1 MIKLSISAKLLP
13 ENDNCSVSLQSYSK
27 SHSVIAAMCCR
38 YLYQNQDLSPGT
50 TQTGDPPVSD
60 KRQSRVQ
67 WLHLLSVFRII
78 VIVIV
83 IALVASIVNHSYH
96 RPSKKSFVQACATIC
111 DQDFAQ
117 IALMISRLY
126 CPLSAML
133 LHKYSTCVDSAF
145 FERTF
150 LEDFGQFTDNSMQKV
165 LLHQLDHPVM

>member
-1 MIKLSISAKLLP
+1 MVASI
-13 ENDNCSVSLQSYSK
+13 VSL
-27 SHSVIAAMCCR
+27 SHHRHIVI
-38 YLYQNQDLSPGT
+38 
-50 TQTGDPPVSD
+50 V
-60 KRQSRVQ
+60 
-67 WLHLLSVFRII
+67 I

-83 IALVASIVNHSYH
+83 IALVASIVNPSYH

-111 DQDFAQ
+111 DQDFAH

-150 LEDFGQFTDNSMQKV
+150 LEDFG
-165 LLHQLDHPVM
+165 

>member
-1 MIKLSISAKLLP
+1 MICWQ
-13 ENDNCSVSLQSYSK
+13 DCSVSLQSYSK
-27 SHSVIAAMCCR
+27 SYSVIAAMCCICIKIKICLLAR
-38 YLYQNQDLSPGT
+38 RRQAIHLFQTNDKVACNGCIYCQSFASSSLSL
-50 TQTGDPPVSD
+50 SLH
-60 KRQSRVQ
+60 
-67 WLHLLSVFRII
+67 WLHLLWTLRII
-78 VIVIV
+78 VL
-83 IALVASIVNHSYH
+83 A
-96 RPSKKSFVQACATIC
+96 KTSFVQACATIC

-150 LEDFGQFTDNSMQKV
+150 LEDFGQFTDNSVQKV